1 MAQAAT
7 VSYPGKR
14 DSITSQQILEPRM
27 SYAPYASYAP
37 AMTSMV
43 ATPTYASAVPT
54 ASMYAAPTGASMY
67 MPAASVPTTTVA
79 APATTAY
86 AAPAFAA
93 VPTTTAAPSYV
104 APPAMAAAMPQFS
117 TPAPVSLTA
126 GLVEPA
132 RLEAERVAYEK
143 ALADQ
148 LNKQVTAV
156 GEEANIKKQMLRQ
169 TADTQIKQMELQL
182 DERLKMAALQVD
194 KEASD
199 VVNGLNE
206 AAIQQ
211 KTAMDERVAIAVAD
225 FQKKKAMED
234 MALKSY
240 QLQKQWYDGE
250 AKLMAQ
256 YQAAKQA
263 GLQRGILT

>member
-1 MAQAAT
+1 
-7 VSYPGKR
+7 
-14 DSITSQQILEPRM
+14 
-27 SYAPYASYAP
+27 
-37 AMTSMV
+37 
-43 ATPTYASAVPT
+43 
-54 ASMYAAPTGASMY
+54 MYAAPTGASMY

-169 TADTQIKQMELQL
+169 TADTQIKQM
-182 DERLKMAALQVD
+182 
-194 KEASD
+194 
-199 VVNGLNE
+199 
-206 AAIQQ
+206 
-211 KTAMDERVAIAVAD
+211 
-225 FQKKKAMED
+225 
-234 MALKSY
+234 
-240 QLQKQWYDGE
+240 
-250 AKLMAQ
+250 
-256 YQAAKQA
+256 
-263 GLQRGILT
+263 